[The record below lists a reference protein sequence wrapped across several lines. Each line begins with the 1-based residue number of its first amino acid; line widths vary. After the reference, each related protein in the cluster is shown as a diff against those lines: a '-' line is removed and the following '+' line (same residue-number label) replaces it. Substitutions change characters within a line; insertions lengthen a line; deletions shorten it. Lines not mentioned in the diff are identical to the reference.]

1 VVNAAYSN
9 HRTALAALI
18 EGLAGSGKPLL
29 HTSGSSIVADNARG
43 DCASD
48 RILNEDTPPEPDKA
62 ARVAVAGA
70 RGGAQRTD
78 VFATQMGRLNVAA
91 FFAYRAYK
99 VPSIAI
105 HLLAHRDHRQ

>member
-29 HTSGSSIVADNARG
+29 HASGSSIVADNARG

-48 RILNEDTPPEPDKA
+48 RILNEDTPFTPEPDKA
-62 ARVAVAGA
+62 ARVAVAGE

-78 VFATQMGRLNVAA
+78 VFATQWGA
-91 FFAYRAYK
+91 
-99 VPSIAI
+99 
-105 HLLAHRDHRQ
+105 